1 MARQRDY
8 RAEYQARQARARA
21 AGWQSYW
28 HERKTREASREY
40 TGASRRAFIA
50 AAKNP
55 APGVSP
61 ADVRTLWAE
70 GDEAMRAGD
79 LERAREIA
87 EQLGIRAPLGK
98 DGTPYPPESAFW
110 YH

>member
-1 MARQRDY
+1 VARQRDY
-8 RAEYQARQARARA
+8 RAEYQRRQQAARA

-28 HERKTREASREY
+28 HERQTRKAAQDY
-40 TGASRRAFIA
+40 TGASRRAFISV
-50 AAKNP
+50 AKNP
-55 APGVSP
+55 PPGESP
-61 ADVRTLWAE
+61 AAVRALWAE

-87 EQLGIRAPLGK
+87 ERLGIRPARGK